1 MQTELIKT
9 TALTAT
15 DKAAMYGLLNAHFAG
30 ATPEV
35 FETDLG
41 LKNWVLLLKDESR
54 ALKGFSTLLMYDI
67 TFEGE
72 LITVVYSGDTIVD
85 PSVWSSSAL
94 SVAWIAAVNQLK
106 EQYEGAKLYWLLI
119 SSGFRTYRFMPT
131 FWQTF
136 YPRHDRPIPSKS
148 RRLMQFL
155 CRRQFG
161 EWYDEAA
168 GVVRL
173 PAPQQL
179 RGHLEGI
186 PPERLRNP
194 HVRFFAQQNPGADR
208 GDELV
213 CLTEISEDNLTR
225 AGRRM
230 WFGDSSQSSEAA
242 LPLRATPRT

>member
-9 TALTAT
+9 TALTAA
-15 DKAAMYGLLNAHFAG
+15 DKAAMYGLLNTHFAG
-30 ATPEV
+30 ATSAV
-35 FETDLG
+35 FETDLS
-41 LKNWVLLLKDESR
+41 LKNWILLLKDDSQV
-54 ALKGFSTLLMYDI
+54 LKGFSTLLMYDI
-67 TFEGE
+67 LFEDE

-85 PSVWSSSAL
+85 PSAWSSSAL
-94 SVAWIAAVNQLK
+94 SLAWIAAVNQLK
-106 EQYEGAKLYWLLI
+106 KQYEGSKLYWLLI
-119 SSGFRTYRFMPT
+119 SSGFRTYRFLPT

-136 YPRHDRPIPSKS
+136 YPRHDQPIPEKS
-148 RRLMQFL
+148 HRLMQFL

-168 GVVRL
+168 GVVRF

-186 PPERLRNP
+186 PAERLRNP
-194 HVRFFAQQNPGADR
+194 HVRFFAQQNPRADK

-230 WFGDSSQSSEAA
+230 WFGSLQQA
-242 LPLRATPRT
+242 LTPASALRATARK